1 MIGIVQPPPAAT
13 PDNAGG
19 SVRVFEKLYGR
30 FP

>member
-1 MIGIVQPPPAAT
+1 MIGIVQPLSAAT
-13 PDNAGG
+13 PDKAGS

>member
-1 MIGIVQPPPAAT
+1 MIGNVQPPPAMT
-13 PDNAGG
+13 SDNAGD